1 MIRRASV
8 ALVVVFAS
16 ACHCHPRIVQSAA
29 PATQPAAPPLHDIIA
44 LLPDPETGTV
54 GHAVVSSPLG
64 ASVELTGNR
73 AATRVEI
80 GKPPSAPFT
89 FSEAQIQQLFGDAL
103 AARPPAPRHFLLY
116 FESGTNRLTPE
127 GEKLFIEIL
136 AFVKSRPVPD
146 LSVVGHTDT
155 TSTAQANIELG
166 RNRAAMIRD
175 RLVAAGLDGSLISA
189 ASHGEADLLVP
200 TPDETPEP
208 RNRRVE
214 VSVR

>member
-1 MIRRASV
+1 MIRVASA

-29 PATQPAAPPLHDIIA
+29 PPTQAAPPLHDIIA

-54 GHAVVSSPLG
+54 GRAIVSSPVG
-64 ASVELTGNR
+64 GSVELTGNR
-73 AATRVEI
+73 AATRVEM
-80 GKPPSAPFT
+80 GKPPSAAFT
-89 FSEAQIQQLFGDAL
+89 FSEAQVQQLFGDAL
-103 AARPPAPRHFLLY
+103 SARPPAARHFLLY
-116 FESGTNRLTPE
+116 FEIGSNRLTPE
-127 GEKLFIEIL
+127 GEKLFADIL
-136 AFVKSRPVPD
+136 AFVQSRPVPD

-155 TSTAQANIELG
+155 TGTAQANIELG

-175 RLVAAGLDGSLISA
+175 RLVAAGLDGSVISA
-189 ASHGEADLLVP
+189 VSHGEADLLVP